1 MEPARW
7 MRVVA
12 PTLALTLASTLG
24 AQTYPPGNDPRDGL
38 KAGLHDAGEAAK
50 GMRLV
55 GHTGKPAAFDSAA
68 ASPS

>member
-1 MEPARW
+1 

-55 GHTGKPAAFDSAA
+55 GHTGKAAPSTRPA